1 MRRALPVLVLA
12 SSLASAQEAPAT
24 GEPAAEA
31 PKSEGAPTYVAVVVG
46 LSQYATL
53 PEEVELNFARSDA
66 ATVADALQD
75 LGQYNYV
82 FLLTDREATREK
94 VVDTLRTKAAQF
106 TGPNDTLL
114 VYFVGHGIG
123 ADLGRPTLLAYDS
136 TLEAAQTDGFDIAA
150 FAQDIATWTRAGTTI
165 VVTDAIHKNQLDG
178 IPFHG
183 PAADQWPSI
192 GPKTLVISSTKAA
205 SPGKDGAFGVAF
217 ADAIA
222 GAADADSDGRVS
234 AAELTAYLD
243 QRFIGTEQTP
253 VAAGQTDDGLIVARG
268 VTPGMTAIGGKEEVP
283 IVTKDYEI
291 YAAKFVFRDG
301 IGQTVSCPGAPLR
314 SCDPSCY
321 VRAFK
326 GGTCT
331 ITAIVDGKEVR
342 SKTLALIPGRYDCGL
357 RSDGSLSCHPP
368 QLPTTPTP

>member
-12 SSLASAQEAPAT
+12 SSLASAQEGT
-24 GEPAAEA
+24 GEPAAEGA
-31 PKSEGAPTYVAVVVG
+31 AKSEGAPTYVAVVVG

-136 TLEAAQTDGFDIAA
+136 TLEAAQTDGFDVAA

-253 VAAGQTDDGLIVARG
+253 IAAGQTDEGLIVARG
-268 VTPGMTAIGGKEEVP
+268 VTPGMTAVGGKEEVP

-321 VRAFK
+321 VRNFRA
-326 GGTCT
+326 GPCQL
-331 ITAIVDGKEVR
+331 TALVDDKEIRGV
-342 SKTLALIPGRYDCGL
+342 TLALLPGLYQCDVRAGHKLGCV
-357 RSDGSLSCHPP
+357 PP
-368 QLPTTPTP
+368 APPDQGGAR